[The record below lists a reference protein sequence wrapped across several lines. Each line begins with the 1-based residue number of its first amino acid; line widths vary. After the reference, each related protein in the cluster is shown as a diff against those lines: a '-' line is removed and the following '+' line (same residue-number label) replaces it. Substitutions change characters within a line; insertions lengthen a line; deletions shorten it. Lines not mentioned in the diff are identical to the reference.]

1 MRTILPHRIA
11 LFAAAALSSVGTHA
25 EQQDRSKPITTV
37 NVQQTVNIQGT
48 VTYRADPERPWR
60 YARNYVKDRNQ
71 GQLAEAVVAL
81 VDPSLTE
88 SGRRQ
93 RPRMSVI
100 DQKDFTFI
108 PETVA
113 IRVGDQVKFKNS
125 DQAVHNVNSFALGNA
140 FNVNI
145 SAGSEHVETFS
156 STGNLGRP
164 ATIGCIYHSAMRA
177 WIYVFDHPYYQVTET
192 DGHFLFDRV
201 PPGSYTL
208 EMVHPAGKL
217 RWNKPLDIK
226 AGDPLTIDIA
236 VSPDNKVKSL
246 RLHESKS
253 QPPTQHDRE
262 NPRD

>member
-11 LFAAAALSSVGTHA
+11 LFAAAALPSVGTHA
-25 EQQDRSKPITTV
+25 EQQDRSPPIITA
-37 NVQQTVNIQGT
+37 NVQQIANIQGT
-48 VTYRADPERPWR
+48 VIYRADPERPWR

-81 VDPSLTE
+81 VGSGLTE
-88 SGRRQ
+88 PDR
-93 RPRMSVI
+93 RPRISVI

-125 DQAVHNVNSFALGNA
+125 DQAVHNVNSFTLGNG

-145 SAGSEHVETFS
+145 PAGSEHVETFS

-217 RWNKPLDIK
+217 HWNKALDIK
-226 AGDPLTIDIA
+226 AGEPLTIDIT
-236 VSPDNKVKSL
+236 VSPDHKVKSL
-246 RLHESKS
+246 RFRESKS
-253 QPPTQHDRE
+253 QPPRQHDRE
-262 NPRD
+262 NFRD